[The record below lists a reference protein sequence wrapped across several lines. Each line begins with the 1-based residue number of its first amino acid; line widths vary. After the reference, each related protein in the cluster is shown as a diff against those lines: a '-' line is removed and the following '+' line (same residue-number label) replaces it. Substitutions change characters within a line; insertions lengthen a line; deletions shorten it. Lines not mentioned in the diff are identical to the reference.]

1 VKLFLALIV
10 QDVFC
15 ARTVAGCA
23 QNLIADSDLN
33 AYSSDPGMQKKSL
46 TRGSVWHIN
55 LLSL

>member
-1 VKLFLALIV
+1 MKLFLAPIV
-10 QDVFC
+10 QYVFC

-23 QNLIADSDLN
+23 QNLIAD
-33 AYSSDPGMQKKSL
+33 SDPGMQKKSL

>member
-1 VKLFLALIV
+1 VKLFLAPIV

-33 AYSSDPGMQKKSL
+33 AYSSDPACKK
-46 TRGSVWHIN
+46 RA
-55 LLSL
+55 

>member
-1 VKLFLALIV
+1 MKLFLAPIV

-33 AYSSDPGMQKKSL
+33 AYSSDPGMQK
-46 TRGSVWHIN
+46 RA
-55 LLSL
+55 